1 MSGTAAA
8 GLERD
13 GGGFLRGLEREM
25 RSLSVVGIRRGIAYS
40 ENAPLAYCILWPAF
54 GRAMRRHNA
63 KRNRTMKRSN
73 ELNAIDIAAV
83 QSRMLTIRNQQ
94 VLLDRDVAALYGV
107 ETKALNQAVKRNA
120 ERFDEGYIFQLDTHE
135 LENWKSQIVTSNLSK
150 EEIAGLKMG
159 LRRAPYA
166 FTERGLYML
175 ATVLNSDR
183 AVHATKAIIETYA
196 QVRSMVR
203 DMEALQTEKAGS
215 PEQAN
220 MLTRAGHKLAS
231 LIGDN
236 LSTVS
241 RKTTI
246 ELNLALLKISH
257 EVTERKE

>member
-1 MSGTAAA
+1 
-8 GLERD
+8 
-13 GGGFLRGLEREM
+13 
-25 RSLSVVGIRRGIAYS
+25 
-40 ENAPLAYCILWPAF
+40 
-54 GRAMRRHNA
+54 
-63 KRNRTMKRSN
+63 MKKQA
-73 ELNAIDIAAV
+73 ELKAIDIAAV

-203 DMEALQTEKAGS
+203 DMEALQAEKAGS

-220 MLTRAGHKLAS
+220 MLTRAGHKLAE

>member
-1 MSGTAAA
+1 MKKPSGL
-8 GLERD
+8 G
-13 GGGFLRGLEREM
+13 
-25 RSLSVVGIRRGIAYS
+25 
-40 ENAPLAYCILWPAF
+40 
-54 GRAMRRHNA
+54 
-63 KRNRTMKRSN
+63 
-73 ELNAIDIAAV
+73 AINIAAV

-120 ERFDEGYIFQLDTHE
+120 EKFPEGYILKMTDE
-135 LENWKSQIVTSNLSK
+135 ECSRSQIVALNRGRGSNLK
-150 EEIAGLKMG
+150 YL
-159 LRRAPYA
+159 PYA

-175 ATVLNSDR
+175 ATVLKSAR
-183 AVHATKAIIETYA
+183 ATQATLAIIETYA

-203 DMEALQTEKAGS
+203 DMEAIQTVKAGS

-220 MLTRAGHKLAS
+220 LLTQAGHKLAG

-246 ELNLALLKISH
+246 ELNLALLKITH
-257 EVTERKE
+257 EVTQGKE

>member
-1 MSGTAAA
+1 MTSGTAAA
-8 GLERD
+8 D
-13 GGGFLRGLEREM
+13 LEREEEASSAGLSAM
-25 RSLSVVGIRRGIAYS
+25 RGLSVVGIWRGIAYS
-40 ENAPLAYCILWPAF
+40 ENAPLAYCTLWSAF

-63 KRNRTMKRSN
+63 ERNRTMKRSN

-107 ETKALNQAVKRNA
+107 ETKEINQAIRNNPGK
-120 ERFDEGYIFQLDTHE
+120 FPEGFVFQLNEQEFMD
-135 LENWKSQIVTSNLSK
+135 WKSKILTSNLSAR
-150 EEIAGLKMG
+150 EIAVVKMG
-159 LRRAPYA
+159 MRRAPHA
-166 FTERGLYML
+166 LTERGLYML
-175 ATVLNSDR
+175 ATILKGEVATR
-183 AVHATKAIIETYA
+183 ATLAIVNTYA
-196 QVRSMVR
+196 KVRSMVR

-220 MLTRAGHKLAS
+220 MLTRAGHKLAE